1 MTKAELIEKIYK
13 KKGLPANLTKKAVT
27 EIVESVFDEVAD
39 YFVKQRIT
47 KNATPKFTYPGFGT
61 FTKKKRGARKGRNPQ
76 TGEPLKIPASVSL
89 GFAPGVQFKNRL
101 NKRK

>member
-1 MTKAELIEKIYK
+1 MTKAELIESIYK

-27 EIVESVFDEVAD
+27 EIVESVFEEIAD
-39 YFVKQRIT
+39 YFVKQRVT
-47 KNATPKFTYPGFGT
+47 KNGNPKFTYPGFGT

-76 TGEPLKIPASVSL
+76 TGEAIKIPASVSL
-89 GFAPGVQFKNRL
+89 SFSPGTQLKARL

>member
-13 KKGLPANLTKKAVT
+13 KKGQPANLTKKAVT
-27 EIVESVFDEVAD
+27 EIVESVFDEIAD

-61 FTKKKRGARKGRNPQ
+61 FTKKKRSTRKGRNPQ
-76 TGEPLKIPASVSL
+76 TGAPLKIPASVSV
-89 GFAPGVQFKNRL
+89 GFAPGVQLKGRL